1 MYVGLDTITNSYCRN
16 LMGYYSVHDSNLCA
30 GAIQGGGKDTC
41 HVRIAV
47 EFTSLLCVYVMI
59 LYRRHD
65 CVRLSVEFTSL
76 FCNDV
81 MIV

>member
-41 HVRIAV
+41 QVRIAG
-47 EFTSLLCVYVMI
+47 EFTSLLC
-59 LYRRHD
+59 
-65 CVRLSVEFTSL
+65 T
-76 FCNDV
+76 DV